1 MKKANT
7 FQPVAFTSVRDFFAY
22 LPPEELEMVEC
33 LRTIVLESIPD
44 CKEKLAYNV
53 PFYYRHSRICF
64 IWPGSVPW
72 GKPKPGVEVGFC
84 KGHLLSDSSYLHAGG
99 RKEVYIKTFQSVK
112 EVNADQLRTLLY
124 EAELIDEELYQSK
137 SGKKEKKPKAF

>member
-1 MKKANT
+1 MKKANR
-7 FQPVAFTSVRDFFAY
+7 FQPIAFTNVRDFLAY
-22 LPPEELEMVEC
+22 LPPEELEMVEL

-72 GKPKPGVEVGFC
+72 GKTKEGVEMGFC
-84 KGHLLSDSSYLHAGG
+84 KGHLLSDSSYLNAGD
-99 RKEVYIKTFQSVK
+99 RKEVYIKTFQNVK
-112 EVNADQLRTLLY
+112 EMNVAQLHALLY
-124 EAELIDEELYQSK
+124 EAVLIDEELYRT
-137 SGKKEKKPKAF
+137 KKKKYLKGF